1 VRSRDDD
8 ACFQARQALPTQ
20 AAARDEPID
29 VGAIRGTLIA
39 AGPVV
44 VPSSTPSP
52 LAARCVVCGAGERV
66 ERTMGDRSPKDRDKS
81 KKQDA
86 AQKGKAAEDAA
97 AKQVRVAPTPPGKG
111 KGK

>member
-1 VRSRDDD
+1 
-8 ACFQARQALPTQ
+8 
-20 AAARDEPID
+20 
-29 VGAIRGTLIA
+29 
-39 AGPVV
+39 
-44 VPSSTPSP
+44 
-52 LAARCVVCGAGERV
+52 
-66 ERTMGDRSPKDRDKS
+66 MGDRSPKDRDKS